1 MSTIDVV
8 DNIKKETGS
17 KLTPAQICYELK
29 KAASVLSEDKIKQIQ
44 AEKPLTSDE
53 KKEAMTAIGG
63 FLTSREADNAT
74 LTREQLLDTKQIAAS
89 VENSEDKSQAV
100 NSKGAQSSTK
110 VQSKEGKEG
119 KESKDKKEALSSPTN
134 DEVKLFV
141 IPVIADKII
150 TNGKDGIEANTV
162 TYDSDSFTAMLR
174 LGDEEQVISLDRKDA
189 SPENTS
195 ALVAAKG
202 NNQQEYK
209 IIINN
214 VNREEFERFKAL
226 FDKATQKHSNADREQ
241 SNRDDGNGELG

>member
-1 MSTIDVV
+1 
-8 DNIKKETGS
+8 
-17 KLTPAQICYELK
+17 
-29 KAASVLSEDKIKQIQ
+29 
-44 AEKPLTSDE
+44 
-53 KKEAMTAIGG
+53 MTAIGG

-74 LTREQLLDTKQIAAS
+74 PTREQLLDTKEIAAS

-100 NSKGAQSSTK
+100 NSKEAQSSTK
-110 VQSKEGKEG
+110 VESKEG
-119 KESKDKKEALSSPTN
+119 KESKDKKEALPSPTN

-189 SPENTS
+189 SPENIS

-202 NNQQEYK
+202 NNQQEYQ

-226 FDKATQKHSNADREQ
+226 FDKATQKHSNASKEQ
-241 SNRDDGNGELG
+241 NNRDGGNGELG